1 MANTTY
7 KELADYV
14 FRKIKDTNFA
24 EMISE
29 QIAYDVVIGYLRTAI
44 VMFDNCKQDLSD
56 RDDILQ
62 EFNYTLNDD
71 TFIILCNYMVI
82 EWLTSEFILT
92 RQNLKARLSTSDYH
106 KIDTKDMLG
115 KAMELRSMLKSEN
128 DQLAINKSYKDSKLF
143 DIVTNRNKVGGH

>member
-29 QIAYDVVIGYLRTAI
+29 QIAYDIVIGYLRTAI

-115 KAMELRSMLKSEN
+115 KAMELRSMLN
-128 DQLAINKSYKDSKLF
+128 QFVLVA
-143 DIVTNRNKVGGH
+143 

>member
-29 QIAYDVVIGYLRTAI
+29 QIAYDIVIGYLRSAI

-106 KIDTKDMLG
+106 KIDTQDMFG
-115 KAMELRSMLKSEN
+115 KAMELRSLLNSEN